1 MQSRKLDLTG
11 SELQVFYCFKKMLFW
26 ADFEPKLERSGEPKC
41 ILVTSMLVTDVGD
54 QMCW

>member
-26 ADFEPKLERSGEPKC
+26 ADVEPKFKRSGHIALLLKC
-41 ILVTSMLVTDVGD
+41 TGRGITKY
-54 QMCW
+54 